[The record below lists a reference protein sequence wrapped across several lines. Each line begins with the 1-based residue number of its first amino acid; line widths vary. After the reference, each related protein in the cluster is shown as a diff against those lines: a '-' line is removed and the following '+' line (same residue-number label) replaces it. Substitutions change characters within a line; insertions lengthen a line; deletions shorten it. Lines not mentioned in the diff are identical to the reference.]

1 LALDAKTRVITQQI
15 LSSSEA
21 RPTNITSSSEWS
33 VRFPIQTVIFDNE
46 GIDVRKLDDFLAV
59 RLLRLLYSIPSIFD
73 ERNNKRQPENNDFR
87 ATGKSRARAGY
98 LTRRELSKNLL

>member
-21 RPTNITSSSEWS
+21 RPTKMASSSEWS

-46 GIDVRKLDDFLAV
+46 GIDVRKLDDFFAL
-59 RLLRLLYSIPSIFD
+59 RFLQFTLLHPINI
-73 ERNNKRQPENNDFR
+73 
-87 ATGKSRARAGY
+87 
-98 LTRRELSKNLL
+98 

>member
-21 RPTNITSSSEWS
+21 TPTNMTSSSEWS

-46 GIDVRKLDDFLAV
+46 GIDVRNLDDF
-59 RLLRLLYSIPSIFD
+59 
-73 ERNNKRQPENNDFR
+73 
-87 ATGKSRARAGY
+87 
-98 LTRRELSKNLL
+98 